1 MSHDAWQNNI
11 TQPTVTKWEHL
22 GFTSGDILVQ
32 VVSIGWFICSPTQ

>member
-32 VVSIGWFICSPTQ
+32 VVSKKLFP